1 MENIMSLKQLLVLA
15 AVSGSLGAANVRAQN
30 VPEKLFASS
39 SDVAALIAK
48 AKQEHK
54 PGQALVPESLLSLAP
69 YQATLEYRTG
79 VGPAAVHVHQ
89 AEFLYVIEGS
99 GTLVTGGKL
108 NEEKQTN
115 AENLVGSSI
124 IGGTSRS
131 LAAGDFIVVPE
142 NTPHWFSGI
151 KDHLVLMSLHVP
163 GHPPT

>member
-1 MENIMSLKQLLVLA
+1 MNLKQWVVLVA
-15 AVSGSLGAANVRAQN
+15 ASGSLVAANARAQN
-30 VPEKLFASS
+30 APEKLFASS

-69 YQATLEYRTG
+69 YQATLEYRTS

-89 AEFLYVIEGS
+89 AEFFYVIEGG

-108 NEEKQTN
+108 KDEKQTN
-115 AENLVGSSI
+115 TENLLGSSI

-131 LAAGDFIVVPE
+131 VAAGDFIVVPE
-142 NTPHWFSGI
+142 NTPHWFSEI

-163 GHPPT
+163 GHSPT